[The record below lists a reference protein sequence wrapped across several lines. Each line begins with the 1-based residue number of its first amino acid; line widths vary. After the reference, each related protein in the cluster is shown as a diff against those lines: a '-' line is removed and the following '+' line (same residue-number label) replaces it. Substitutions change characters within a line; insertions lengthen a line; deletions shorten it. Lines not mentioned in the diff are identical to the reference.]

1 MCSASSSEEKI
12 NVNSNEVLISKAE
25 INQRVE
31 ELGEEI
37 SADYHGRELHLVGVL
52 NGAFIF
58 WQTLCGNSIFPARS
72 VFCKLRVTKTKR

>member
-37 SADYHGRELHLVGVL
+37 SADYHGRDLFFASFELQRPKGKFRRS
-52 NGAFIF
+52 NTDAQSGFKRKKCD
-58 WQTLCGNSIFPARS
+58 CG
-72 VFCKLRVTKTKR
+72 